1 MNFNRYLP
9 IPIPIL
15 RPISSINPSGQNF
28 VENIINPLRPQSP
41 FNPEL
46 DLTIENNPSIP
57 GEARRLF
64 DSFEED
70 LDSYQN
76 ELKRAPLPKT
86 T

>member
-1 MNFNRYLP
+1 MK
-9 IPIPIL
+9 
-15 RPISSINPSGQNF
+15 
-28 VENIINPLRPQSP
+28 NIINPVRPQST

-46 DLTIENNPSIP
+46 DLTSENNPSIR
-57 GEARRLF
+57 GEPRRLF

-86 T
+86 TRK